1 MYQKILVPI
10 DGSSTAAAGL
20 EEAIK
25 LARLC
30 GARLRLL
37 HIVDELSLVLGTGYG
52 AAHVGDIFDL
62 LREGGATILREAQAQ
77 VQAAGVA
84 VDTVLS
90 DNLHGGVCEQVVQQA
105 LDWKAELIVL
115 GTHGRRGTR
124 RLFFGSD
131 AENILRQAPVP
142 VLLIR
147 ATAPAAPA

>member
-52 AAHVGDIFDL
+52 AAYAGDIFDL

-90 DNLHGGVCEQVVQQA
+90 DNLRGGVCEQVVQQA

-147 ATAPAAPA
+147 APVPAAPA